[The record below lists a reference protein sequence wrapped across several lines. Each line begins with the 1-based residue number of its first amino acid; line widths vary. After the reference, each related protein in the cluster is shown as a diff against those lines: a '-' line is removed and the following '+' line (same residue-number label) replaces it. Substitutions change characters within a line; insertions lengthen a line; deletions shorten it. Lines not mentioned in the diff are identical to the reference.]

1 MDKITENLKTLADTL
16 GTVNLQNKINMSPLL
31 NDSVLKMLKATKWQD
46 QMAGFAMQQGLLKG
60 IVGLDTTVSQ
70 IMKQS
75 DVVRLTAFQA
85 NTVIPKGVIVSL
97 SKIGTQNKALFSSF
111 NNLAKILPPTNQ
123 ITNLQYAFNDIAG
136 QLAKLAASQ
145 QKWNLIS
152 DFEQITAKATSIND
166 DIVEQEGITKEN
178 LKELEQFLSKIE
190 IKVDQID
197 KKDSSILWKIITILS
212 FLLAISGELRNWT
225 PKPEFATKE
234 EINEVIKTQFSS
246 FEQKIKDKKEIR
258 TTKINCK
265 VMLKPRKKTLVLE
278 KLPPDF
284 ELIVLN
290 VNHKWVLVSYLS
302 IDDGLP
308 RTGWIMKK
316 HLSK

>member
-1 MDKITENLKTLADTL
+1 MKTLADTL
-16 GTVNLQNKINMSPLL
+16 GTINLQNKINVSPLL
-31 NDSVLKMLKATKWQD
+31 NESVLKMVQTTKWQN

-60 IVGLDTTVSQ
+60 IAGLDTSMSQ
-70 IMKQS
+70 IFKQS
-75 DVVRLTAFQA
+75 DIARLAAFQS
-85 NTVIPKGVIVSL
+85 NTIIPKGVIESL
-97 SKIGTQNKALFSSF
+97 TKIGTQNKALFTSF
-111 NNLAKILPPTNQ
+111 NNIAKILPPANQ
-123 ITNLQYAFNDIAG
+123 VTNLQYAFNDIAG

-145 QKWNLIS
+145 QKWNLIT
-152 DFEQITAKATSIND
+152 DFEQITAKAASINE

-197 KKDSSILWKIITILS
+197 KRDSSILWKIIAILS

-234 EINEVIKTQFSS
+234 EINEVIKTQFST
-246 FEQKIKDKKEIR
+246 FEQKIKEQKEIR
-258 TTKINCK
+258 TTKIECK

-278 KLPPDF
+278 TLPQGF
-284 ELIVLN
+284 ELIILN
-290 VNHKWVLVSYLS
+290 VNHKWVLVSYSS

-308 RTGWIMKK
+308 RTGWVMKK
-316 HLSK
+316 YLSKK